1 MVVRIVTDSTADI
14 PLAQAQAL
22 GITVVPLTIFFGEQA
37 YLDAVELDAK
47 TFYEKLQASST
58 LPRTSQPSPAAFT
71 QAYAR
76 LIEEGADAIISVH
89 LSSKLSGTYQ
99 SAVNGRDALPDEM
112 KHVPVSV
119 IDSLSVSMAMGMP
132 IMLAAEEAQQN
143 HDHEEIEARLRD
155 RLARVRILATLDT
168 LEYLRRGGRIGA
180 ARALLGNMLSMK
192 PILTLKDGVIVP
204 VEQPRTRARAYAR
217 IAQMIQEAGELEK
230 LAIIGSNDEVCAQLA
245 QIIRPLYTGDLPTY
259 LLGAVIGVYT
269 GPGIVGV
276 AMISHS

>member
-22 GITVVPLTIFFGEQA
+22 GVTIVPLTIFFGEQA
-37 YLDAVELDAK
+37 FLDEVELDTAA
-47 TFYEKLQASST
+47 FYEKLQASAT

-71 QAYAR
+71 QAYSR
-76 LIEEGADAIISVH
+76 LIEGGADAIISVH

-99 SAVNGRDALPDEM
+99 SACNGRDALPDEM
-112 KHVPVSV
+112 KDVPVVV

-132 IMLAAEEAQQN
+132 VLMAAEEARQGQGR
-143 HDHEEIEARLRD
+143 EEIEARLRD
-155 RLARVRILATLDT
+155 RLARVRILCTLDT

-192 PILTLKDGVIVP
+192 PILTLKDGIIVP
-204 VEQPRTRARAYAR
+204 VEQPRTRSKAYAR
-217 IAQMIQEAGELEK
+217 IAQLLQDMGDLEK
-230 LAIIGSNDEVCAQLA
+230 LVVIGSSEEVCAQLA
-245 QIIRPLYTGDLPTY
+245 QVVQPVYPGELPMC

-276 AMISHS
+276 AMITRS